1 VGTSLKGY
9 SKTLHFKL
17 YEPGT
22 RKNIPFYVALG
33 PRPVSRKTGAR
44 CPTLVSLSRVHGWPR
59 GAFRQFSKTSKIWM
73 KPQKNLQSPQEAGG
87 VKRMPKSSDG
97 VLPPQTFAKGHK
109 KETDDPR
116 LTVPAP
122 ERTGASSPFSRR
134 LFARGCPDPALTVAK
149 SESAYSPTIIFGDG
163 DALPDGGRPT
173 TASAQA

>member
-1 VGTSLKGY
+1 MPHIG
-9 SKTLHFKL
+9 
-17 YEPGT
+17 
-22 RKNIPFYVALG
+22 VAFE
-33 PRPVSRKTGAR
+33 S
-44 CPTLVSLSRVHGWPR
+44 SRVAPR
-59 GAFRQFSKTSKIWM
+59 SVPAILEDKQNLDETAEKSSKPARSR
-73 KPQKNLQSPQEAGG
+73 G

-122 ERTGASSPFSRR
+122 EKTGASSPFSRR

-163 DALPDGGRPT
+163 DALPDGGRPA